1 MMAAAAA
8 LTKVTAAQN
17 SYDTELVIAN
27 RRKSP
32 SEGGNVNKRQLEAAL
47 TKMKARWTELYTAKD
62 DYFNKFNFTDRN
74 AKDQELIVW
83 AEKADV
89 HDDWAE

>member
-8 LTKVTAAQN
+8 LARVTAAQG

-32 SEGGNVNKRQLEAAL
+32 PGGGNVNKRQLEAAL
-47 TKMKARWTELYTAKD
+47 TKVKARWTELYAAKD
-62 DYFNKFNFTDRN
+62 DYFNKFNFTDQN
-74 AKDQELIVW
+74 TKDQELIVW
-83 AEKADV
+83 A
-89 HDDWAE
+89 